1 MERTDIT
8 VNENSLIESIKK
20 IIITSRKNIV
30 RSVNTEMLSAYW
42 NIGKLIVEDEQ
53 KNQERAQYGEQT
65 LKTIS
70 KRLTAELG
78 SGFSLTNL
86 KAMRKFFLIYRKGQ
100 TLSDQLSWSHYC
112 ELLTI
117 SDENKRSF
125 YEKECV
131 ASKWSVREL
140 KRQLDSSLYERLLL
154 SRGKENKEEVKK
166 TCGERTGD

>member
-1 MERTDIT
+1 MHRLNHKGDEIRLFIHNLSDEIILWAFSYSLIPLYASILAYPVIHHVKFIGRRFRMERADIT
-8 VNENSLIESIKK
+8 VNENSLIESIKE

-42 NIGKLIVEDEQ
+42 NIGKLIIENEQ

-86 KAMRKFFLIYRKGQ
+86 KAMRKSSSFIGKAR
-100 TLSDQLSWSHYC
+100 HC
-112 ELLTI
+112 LT
-117 SDENKRSF
+117 N
-125 YEKECV
+125 
-131 ASKWSVREL
+131 
-140 KRQLDSSLYERLLL
+140 
-154 SRGKENKEEVKK
+154 
-166 TCGERTGD
+166 

>member
-1 MERTDIT
+1 MERADIT
-8 VNENSLIESIKK
+8 VNENSLIESIKE

-42 NIGKLIVEDEQ
+42 NIGKLIIENEQ

-86 KAMRKFFLIYRKGQ
+86 KTMRKFFLIYRKG
-100 TLSDQLSWSHYC
+100 
-112 ELLTI
+112 
-117 SDENKRSF
+117 
-125 YEKECV
+125 
-131 ASKWSVREL
+131 A
-140 KRQLDSSLYERLLL
+140 
-154 SRGKENKEEVKK
+154 VKK
-166 TCGERTGD
+166 V

>member
-1 MERTDIT
+1 MERADIT
-8 VNENSLIESIKK
+8 VDENSLIESIKE

-86 KAMRKFFLIYRKGQ
+86 KAMRKFFLIYSIFAFH
-100 TLSDQLSWSHYC
+100 L
-112 ELLTI
+112 I
-117 SDENKRSF
+117 
-125 YEKECV
+125 
-131 ASKWSVREL
+131 
-140 KRQLDSSLYERLLL
+140 
-154 SRGKENKEEVKK
+154 
-166 TCGERTGD
+166 

>member
-8 VNENSLIESIKK
+8 VNKNSLIESIKE

-65 LKTIS
+65 LKHIS
-70 KRLTAELG
+70 KRLKAELG

-86 KAMRKFFLIYRKGQ
+86 KTMRRFFLVYRKSQ

-117 SDENKRSF
+117 SMEKKEDKKADHFLSKGILRSLMKSF
-125 YEKECV
+125 
-131 ASKWSVREL
+131 
-140 KRQLDSSLYERLLL
+140 
-154 SRGKENKEEVKK
+154 
-166 TCGERTGD
+166 

>member
-65 LKTIS
+65 LKTW
-70 KRLTAELG
+70 RTDAEDHLEKTY
-78 SGFSLTNL
+78 SRTWV
-86 KAMRKFFLIYRKGQ
+86 RV
-100 TLSDQLSWSHYC
+100 LSYKS
-112 ELLTI
+112 
-117 SDENKRSF
+117 
-125 YEKECV
+125 
-131 ASKWSVREL
+131 
-140 KRQLDSSLYERLLL
+140 
-154 SRGKENKEEVKK
+154 
-166 TCGERTGD
+166 